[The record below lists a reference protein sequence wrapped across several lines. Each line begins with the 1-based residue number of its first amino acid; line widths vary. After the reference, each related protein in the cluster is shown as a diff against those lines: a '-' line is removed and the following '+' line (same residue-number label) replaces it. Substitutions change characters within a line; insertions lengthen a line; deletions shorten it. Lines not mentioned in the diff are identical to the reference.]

1 MHFNDA
7 VFCKKLNSN
16 KKIRNASKIHYM
28 HQHHEWQKILIV
40 KKKLWN
46 LINNGGHDL
55 LIFLNFPWLFI
66 CKFIKGKTSWK
77 LENIKNSY
85 KSEPNCSKVLFFVQ
99 KNNFW
104 HFRHFSIFQFL
115 AKVGRY
121 KFLKNQIMNSWAKN

>member
-1 MHFNDA
+1 
-7 VFCKKLNSN
+7 
-16 KKIRNASKIHYM
+16 M

-85 KSEPNCSKVLFFVQ
+85 KSEPNCSKNKIFVQ
-99 KNNFW
+99 KIILAF
-104 HFRHFSIFQFL
+104 FFQFL
-115 AKVGRY
+115 SQNWNVWNPKHLV
-121 KFLKNQIMNSWAKN
+121 LKKSNCGIFEPKIKISQNQSFWQQNERLEYLVCNVAF